1 MKVLLRG
8 VHLGLTDNLKAYVDE
23 HLVAHIERFAEDEAS
38 EIDIALVDINGP
50 KGGVDK
56 ECRVT
61 VRMPG
66 MEAVHVTETAETL
79 FQAID
84 ATRDRLEKA
93 IKRAVE
99 RRRSVATNGLPY
111 DLNAD
116 ASNNY

>member
-8 VHLGLTDNLKAYVDE
+8 VHLGLNDNLKQYVDT

-66 MEAVHVTETAETL
+66 LEAVHVTETSETL

-99 RRRSVATNGLPY
+99 RRRQGTGNSGMPF

-116 ASNNY
+116 ATNY

>member
-8 VHLGLTDNLKAYVDE
+8 IHMSLTDNLKAYVDT
-23 HLVAHIERFAEDEAS
+23 HLVSHIERFADDEAS
-38 EIDIALVDINGP
+38 EVDIALVDINGP

-66 MEAVHVTETAETL
+66 LESIHVTETAETL

-84 ATRDRLEKA
+84 IARDRLENA
-93 IKRAVE
+93 VKRAVE
-99 RRRSVATNGLPY
+99 RRRQVPSAGLPE
-111 DLNAD
+111 DVRF
-116 ASNNY
+116 